1 MTSIEDPRPRQQVVW
16 EVEVEDEV
24 LARLGGVRMGGF
36 QNLNVC
42 SLGFMKILIWSDKV
56 GEVKE
61 VKSEVS
67 VKSEVGVASV
77 LRCSSACLWG

>member
-1 MTSIEDPRPRQQVVW
+1 
-16 EVEVEDEV
+16 
-24 LARLGGVRMGGF
+24 MGGF

-77 LRCSSACLWG
+77 LRCSSACL